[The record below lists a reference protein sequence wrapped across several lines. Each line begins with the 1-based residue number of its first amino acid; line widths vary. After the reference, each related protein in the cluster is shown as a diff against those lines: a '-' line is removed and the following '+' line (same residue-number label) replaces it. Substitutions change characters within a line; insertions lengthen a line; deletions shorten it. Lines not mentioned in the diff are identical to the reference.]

1 MPSKTK
7 REQDLYA
14 RLVEVEKKLLW
25 LILELKDR
33 EDVVDGSD
41 GTPSPNEFMA
51 ILSDYE
57 RKFGVR
63 A

>member
-7 REQDLYA
+7 REQDLYK
-14 RLVEVEKKLLW
+14 RLVEVERKLLW

-57 RKFGVR
+57 RKFGR
-63 A
+63 

>member
-1 MPSKTK
+1 MTDTK
-7 REQDLYA
+7 LERALAA

-25 LILELKDR
+25 LLLELKDR

-57 RKFGVR
+57 RKFGR
-63 A
+63 G